1 MNLPKYSSNLLSKF
15 PNGFRSL
22 SFKLSRLLPPD
33 TESRI
38 TNCSSASLECL
49 RWQLIA
55 TPNAQIVICT
65 FHLQMLQDLFGSNG
79 LQDQKRTHV
88 SNRRSVGTHQ
98 FDRLSSIV
106 PAMPSVTPSSRGLK
120 ICSVSR
126 KTGSVSITNIPTWL
140 AILTLAGHWPL
151 EFRLLSIGS
160 TAMLWGAGTKQH
172 ILETGKNWQSP
183 TARCQEHVI
192 CFTIQ
197 WNEYV

>member
-1 MNLPKYSSNLLSKF
+1 MNLPTYSSNLLSKF

-38 TNCSSASLECL
+38 TNCSFASLEGL

-55 TPNAQIVICT
+55 TPNSQIVICT
-65 FHLQMLQDLFGSNG
+65 LHLQMLHDNDMFGSNG
-79 LQDQKRTHV
+79 SKIKKGHMFRIADQFLF
-88 SNRRSVGTHQ
+88 HQ

-120 ICSVSR
+120 MLNVSR
-126 KTGSVSITNIPTWL
+126 KTGSVSVINIPTWL

-151 EFRLLSIGS
+151 EFRP
-160 TAMLWGAGTKQH
+160 
-172 ILETGKNWQSP
+172 N
-183 TARCQEHVI
+183 
-192 CFTIQ
+192 
-197 WNEYV
+197 